1 MSRLTMGAVAAVE
14 LIEGTRG
21 FEEGDQVEI
30 FGVAGDAQPLA
41 EGDRIVVT
49 GASSLSD
56 GSVVQI
62 MEESGDDSGEPGVA
76 A

>member
-1 MSRLTMGAVAAVE
+1 VR
-14 LIEGTRG
+14 
-21 FEEGDQVEI
+21 
-30 FGVAGDAQPLA
+30 PLN

-56 GSVVQI
+56 GSIVQI
-62 MEESGDDSGEPGVA
+62 MEESDSESGEPGVA